1 MMKSETCSAC
11 RKAIIFAS
19 MGGRIVAVEK
29 VTGRRGDIALTED
42 LLERRAPLA
51 SRVANRTGHRLHE
64 PHCPGLRSFTMHLR
78 REVVR

>member
-1 MMKSETCSAC
+1 MKGDTCSAC
-11 RKAIIFAS
+11 SKPIIFAS

-51 SRVANRTGHRLHE
+51 SRVANRTGHQLHE
-64 PHCPGLRSFTMHLR
+64 PRCPGLRSFTKQFR